1 MDFYHWFP
9 EKYRL
14 ATRGLTPYQDG
25 CYRRL
30 IDEYMTTR
38 RPLPASDAA
47 LADICRISIE
57 QWSSNACSMLKA
69 FFKEKN
75 GLLFQENCD
84 AELDRQDKT
93 GKFRSERSKKAAEI
107 RWNKNKELNAISIPE
122 VMLQEC
128 LAMPELRVE
137 SKDIED
143 TNVSSNTPLPPKP
156 ENPSSEISE
165 AVKLWNDLA
174 AETGLSKIQH
184 FGKTRQASLR
194 LRLKEAGGL
203 TGWGDVLEKIRQSDF
218 LCGGNDRSWKADF
231 DWVITQRNFT
241 KILEGNY
248 NNRQRKENQNGN
260 YGRKKTWVDAGEEL
274 ARKYEAEA
282 ERERQSAASQ
292 GDGAGLHGAEPIRQI
307 SGRTGNLG

>member
-1 MDFYHWFP
+1 
-9 EKYRL
+9 
-14 ATRGLTPYQDG
+14 
-25 CYRRL
+25 
-30 IDEYMTTR
+30 
-38 RPLPASDAA
+38 
-47 LADICRISIE
+47 
-57 QWSSNACSMLKA
+57 MLKA
-69 FFKEKN
+69 FFEEKN

-84 AELDRQDKT
+84 RELDRQDKM
-93 GKFRSERSKKAAEI
+93 GKFYTERAKKGADARHSKNKGLDASSNACSNASSVLGDARDKSKEI
-107 RWNKNKELNAISIPE
+107 RKEESI
-122 VMLQEC
+122 
-128 LAMPELRVE
+128 RI
-137 SKDIED
+137 D
-143 TNVSSNTPLPPKP
+143 SSTPPPPKNP
-156 ENPSSEISE
+156 EPDDEASK

-174 AETGLSKIQH
+174 QETGLSKIQH